1 MTLQPRAAKT
11 SQKAHASDAGASV
24 LSVTRLTPS
33 KAGRKRR
40 TATASIRPP
49 PRTLGVRPGRPSPP
63 VGHDWPER
71 ERSNGASGRESH
83 LPVDDAISRA
93 HSPTRR
99 V

>member
-1 MTLQPRAAKT
+1 MRQPWAPSP
-11 SQKAHASDAGASV
+11 SQKAAVSDAGASV

-33 KAGRKRR
+33 RSGRKRC
-40 TATASIRPP
+40 TATASIDPP
-49 PRTLGVRPGRPSPP
+49 PRALGVRPGRPSPP